1 MEPAMEKYLE
11 YLPLALFLL
20 LVLGGRLLKRY
31 IEKQQAEKEAAQR
44 RPRRAGSKPTATP
57 PAGRRPVFYG
67 RTGER
72 PAPARPQEPAPS
84 EQTIVTM
91 PPGPGR
97 RPTPAATRPQVPPGV
112 AVAGGVIRQ
121 KVQRRRAPARAA
133 PGRADGARIEEPP
146 KEAPA
151 VGSLDDRHLESLGTG
166 MVSALRGSE
175 LHPATERPTT
185 APAAGPRPAAGFLGS
200 MLQGGNVARAVA
212 LSEILGPPR
221 GLQDL

>member
-1 MEPAMEKYLE
+1 MEKYLE
-11 YLPLALFLL
+11 YLPLGLFLL

-44 RPRRAGSKPTATP
+44 RPRGAGSKPTATP

-72 PAPARPQEPAPS
+72 PAPARPQEPAPP
-84 EQTIVTM
+84 EQTIPAA

-97 RPTPAATRPQVPPGV
+97 RPTPAAPRTQVPPGV
-112 AVAGGVIRQ
+112 AVVGEAIRQ

-151 VGSLDDRHLESLGTG
+151 VGSLDDRHLESLGRG

-175 LHPATERPTT
+175 LHPATERSAT

-200 MLQGGNVARAVA
+200 MLQGGNLARAVA
-212 LSEILGPPR
+212 LLEILGPPK
-221 GLQDL
+221 GLQP